1 MSVYRLCFAHL
12 SRVLFVS
19 GTVRATLF
27 ILIKKKRGQIIKKK
41 FIQTW
46 RIIECVG
53 IMLDVTKEDAE
64 QLNADDSVKCEPM
77 VGSSD
82 RHRETA
88 IIKPYLKFGVS
99 AILGLDIHHER
110 QSPAQDVVRSS
121 PVPLGP
127 EEFAQQL
134 KAVQPHHASSLVSEQ
149 NDTSK
154 NVSFHPVY
162 HLHSYFHPL
171 IQQQTAN
178 KPNFSDRLAGEIRA
192 GLNADISG
200 RQHNSNLAGSSSST
214 YPWLQAAAAAAAC
227 VTNQM
232 ANSVYNT
239 SMVQQ
244 HPPPTSGLSQSS
256 SYYNF
261 NVVNLAAAATSSNSG
276 AGPANNSANRP
287 RARRGMM
294 RRAVFSELQ
303 RRGLERRFQIQKYIS
318 KPERKKLAEKLGLKD
333 SQVKIWFQNRRMK
346 WRNSKERELLANG
359 GSRSQTLPTKNN
371 PHPDLS
377 DSEIERAARHTSFHH
392 LKSSNQSA
400 PTNESIS
407 ATCCLDEIR

>member
-1 MSVYRLCFAHL
+1 M
-12 SRVLFVS
+12 
-19 GTVRATLF
+19 
-27 ILIKKKRGQIIKKK
+27 
-41 FIQTW
+41 
-46 RIIECVG
+46 CVG
-53 IMLDVTKEDAE
+53 IMLDVKEDAE
-64 QLNADDSVKCEPM
+64 QLNAEDSVKCEPT

-82 RHRETA
+82 GRHETA

-99 AILGLDIHHER
+99 AILGLDIHHEP
-110 QSPAQDVVRSS
+110 QSPQNATRSS
-121 PVPLGP
+121 PVRP

-134 KAVQPHHASSLVSEQ
+134 KAVQPDVHHASSLLSEHS
-149 NDTSK
+149 DTSK

-192 GLNADISG
+192 GLNADISA
-200 RQHNSNLAGSSSST
+200 RQHTSNLAGSSST

-232 ANSVYNT
+232 ANSVYNP

-244 HPPPTSGLSQSS
+244 HPPPTSGLNQSS
-256 SYYNF
+256 PYYNF
-261 NVVNLAAAATSSNSG
+261 NVINLAAAASSSTSG

>member
-1 MSVYRLCFAHL
+1 
-12 SRVLFVS
+12 
-19 GTVRATLF
+19 
-27 ILIKKKRGQIIKKK
+27 
-41 FIQTW
+41 
-46 RIIECVG
+46 
-53 IMLDVTKEDAE
+53 MLDVTKEDAE
-64 QLNADDSVKCEPM
+64 QLNAEEVVECEPT
-77 VGSSD
+77 VAASD
-82 RHRETA
+82 GRRETA

-99 AILGLDIHHER
+99 AILGLDIHHE
-110 QSPAQDVVRSS
+110 SPRDAVRTS
-121 PVPLGP
+121 PLGP
-127 EEFAQQL
+127 H
-134 KAVQPHHASSLVSEQ
+134 VQHHQASSLIGEH
-149 NDTSK
+149 NDAK

-171 IQQQTAN
+171 VQQAG

-192 GLNADISG
+192 GLNADA
-200 RQHNSNLAGSSSST
+200 RQHASSLAGSSSAA
-214 YPWLQAAAAAAAC
+214 YPWLQAAAAAC
-227 VTNQM
+227 VNNQM
-232 ANSVYNT
+232 ANSVYNA

-244 HPPPTSGLSQSS
+244 HPPASGLNQSS
-256 SYYNF
+256 PYYNF
-261 NVVNLAAAATSSNSG
+261 NVVNLAAAATSGSSA